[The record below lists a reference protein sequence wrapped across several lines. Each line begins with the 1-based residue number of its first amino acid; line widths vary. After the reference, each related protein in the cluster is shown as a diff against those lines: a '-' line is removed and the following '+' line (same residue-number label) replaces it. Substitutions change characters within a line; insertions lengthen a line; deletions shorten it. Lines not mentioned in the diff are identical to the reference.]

1 MLASFSGTS
10 FRILMKGERET
21 QVTGHE
27 ARGTAGRRKKRRE
40 ATVPQEFWIFRKEII
55 IEDGMLLKLDRIIIP
70 TYNLISK

>member
-1 MLASFSGTS
+1 MLVSFSGRS

-27 ARGTAGRRKKRRE
+27 ARGTAGRRKKKRE
-40 ATVPQEFWIFRKEII
+40 ATVPQEFWNFRKEII

-70 TYNLISK
+70 TNLISK